1 MSDTSMPMSTKNCSM
16 PGGDSIVISF
26 AISSVSFL
34 KVCKT
39 SCKGRFTSV
48 TWHKK
53 FRFFKAVAKA
63 AAEHLAPHRLLVKNL

>member
-1 MSDTSMPMSTKNCSM
+1 M

-39 SCKGRFTSV
+39 FGGILM
-48 TWHKK
+48 KK
-53 FRFFKAVAKA
+53 AGY
-63 AAEHLAPHRLLVKNL
+63 

>member
-39 SCKGRFTSV
+39 FGGALMNV
-48 TWHKK
+48 PG
-53 FRFFKAVAKA
+53 
-63 AAEHLAPHRLLVKNL
+63 LASILSLSTVNVN